1 MMIIDGC
8 EGVIWLI
15 WFVLGIRI
23 LKVGLHICPTCEPK
37 SCQSPSITPINIL
50 LVHTIILQYFHMMII
65 DGCEGVIWLIWFVL
79 GRILGSWYVVKIN
92 GLHFGNLHL
101 QI

>member
-1 MMIIDGC
+1 
-8 EGVIWLI
+8 
-15 WFVLGIRI
+15 
-23 LKVGLHICPTCEPK
+23 
-37 SCQSPSITPINIL
+37 
-50 LVHTIILQYFHMMII
+50 
-65 DGCEGVIWLIWFVL
+65 VL